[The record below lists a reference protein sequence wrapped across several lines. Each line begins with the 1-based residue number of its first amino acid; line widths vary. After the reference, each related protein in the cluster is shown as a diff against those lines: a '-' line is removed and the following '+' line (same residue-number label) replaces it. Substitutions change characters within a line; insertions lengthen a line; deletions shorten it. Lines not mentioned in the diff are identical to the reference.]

1 MALILH
7 EYPDIECEIK
17 GDLTMLSADKPQ
29 MLTQL
34 PGPKSQELLALRE
47 KNVPKGVS
55 VNVPT
60 FIKAGGGAMVED
72 VDGNLML
79 DFAGGIGVLNIGY
92 SHPEVIEA
100 VKEQT
105 EKFFHAMVNVIQYE
119 QYSRLAEKMNEIAPV
134 VGPAKTMFVS
144 TGAEA
149 DENAIKIA
157 RRYTG
162 KTDIISF
169 EGAFH
174 GRTLLTM
181 ALTSKVKPYKYG
193 FGPFPAGIHHFPFAY
208 CYRCPYGLEKE
219 TCGLRCAERIKE
231 AFLSVV
237 DPDDVAAII
246 VEPIQGEGGFILPP
260 NEFLIELR
268 SICDKHNIVLIADE
282 IQTGFYRT
290 GKRFALEHLGIQA
303 DIVTTAKSLAG
314 GIPLAA
320 VTGKAEIMDF
330 PQVGGIGGTYGGNPI
345 ACSAALKII
354 EIMER
359 DDFSQK
365 ATRIGEVVLKRFQ
378 KMQQQYEIIGDVRG
392 RGAMVAIELVK
403 DRNSKIPAKDE
414 TSNIVKD
421 AYQNGLILLSA
432 GILGNVI
439 RVLVPLVVTDE
450 QLNCGLDILEASIR
464 KYNNA

>member
-1 MALILH
+1 
-7 EYPDIECEIK
+7 
-17 GDLTMLSADKPQ
+17 MLFMEKPK

-34 PGPKSQELLALRE
+34 PGPKAKELMELRE
-47 KNVPKGVS
+47 KSVPKGVS

-72 VDGNLML
+72 VDGNLLL

-92 SHPEVIEA
+92 SHPEVIQA
-100 VKEQT
+100 VKAQT

-119 QYSRLAEKMNEIAPV
+119 QYSLLAEKMNEIAPV
-134 VGPAKTMFVS
+134 AGPAKTMLVS

-157 RRYTG
+157 KRFTG
-162 KTDIISF
+162 KTDIITF

-193 FGPFPAGIHHFPFAY
+193 FGPFPTGIHHFPFAY
-208 CYRCPYGLEKE
+208 CYRCPYGLVKE
-219 TCGLRCAERIKE
+219 SCGLRCAERIKE

-246 VEPIQGEGGFILPP
+246 VEPVQGEGGFILPP
-260 NEFLIELR
+260 DEFLVELR
-268 SICDKHNIVLIADE
+268 AICDKYNIVLIVDE

-290 GKRFALEHLGIQA
+290 GKRFALEHVGIKA

-320 VTGKAEIMDF
+320 VTGKTEIMDSV
-330 PQVGGIGGTYGGNPI
+330 QVGGIGGTYGGNPI

-354 EIMER
+354 EVMDRE
-359 DDFSQK
+359 DFSQK
-365 ATRIGEVVLKRFQ
+365 STKIGEVLLKRFR

-392 RGAMVAIELVK
+392 RGAMIALELVK
-403 DRNSKIPAKDE
+403 DRINKLPAKEE
-414 TSNIVKD
+414 TANIVKE

-439 RVLVPLVVTDE
+439 RVLVPLVVTEE
-450 QLNCGLDILEASIR
+450 QLNCGLDILEAAIKNHDKR
-464 KYNNA
+464 

>member
-1 MALILH
+1 MMFST
-7 EYPDIECEIK
+7 E
-17 GDLTMLSADKPQ
+17 KPQ

-34 PGPKSQELLALRE
+34 PGPKSKKLMELRDR
-47 KNVPKGVS
+47 NVPKGVS

-60 FIKAGGGAMVED
+60 FLKAGSGAMVVD

-92 SHPEVIEA
+92 SHPEVVEV

-105 EKFFHAMVNVIQYE
+105 DKFFHAMVNVLQYE
-119 QYSRLAEKMNEIAPV
+119 QYSLLAQKMNEIAPV
-134 VGPAKTMFVS
+134 EGAAKTMFVS

-157 RRYTG
+157 RRFTG
-162 KTDIISF
+162 KTDIIAF

-174 GRTLLTM
+174 GRTLLTL

-208 CYRCPYGLEKE
+208 CYRCPYGLEKKD
-219 TCGLRCAERIKE
+219 CGLRCAERIRE

-246 VEPIQGEGGFILPP
+246 VEPVQGEGGFILPP
-260 NEFLIELR
+260 DEFMVELR
-268 SICDKHNIVLIADE
+268 KICDHHNIVLIVDE
-282 IQTGFYRT
+282 IQTGFNRT
-290 GKRFALEHLGIQA
+290 GKRFALDHIGIKA

-320 VTGKAEIMDF
+320 VTGKAEIMDA

-354 EIMER
+354 EIMDR

-365 ATRIGEVVLKRFQ
+365 ATAIGEVLLRRFK

-403 DRNSKIPAKDE
+403 DRISKLPAKEE
-414 TSNIVKD
+414 TSSIVKE
-421 AYQNGLILLSA
+421 AYQNGLILLAA

-439 RVLVPLVVTDE
+439 RVLVPLVVTE
-450 QLNCGLDILEASIR
+450 TQLNSGLDILETAI
-464 KYNNA
+464 KNNSKA

>member
-1 MALILH
+1 
-7 EYPDIECEIK
+7 
-17 GDLTMLSADKPQ
+17 MLSMEKPR
-29 MLTQL
+29 MLTCL
-34 PGPKSQELLALRE
+34 PGPRSKELMALRE
-47 KNVPKGVS
+47 RNVPQGVS

-60 FIKAGGGAMVED
+60 FIKAGSGAMVED
-72 VDGNLML
+72 VDGNLLL

-119 QYSRLAEKMNEIAPV
+119 QYTLLAEKMNEIAPV
-134 VGPAKTMFVS
+134 VGPAKTMFIS

-162 KTDIISF
+162 KTDVIAF

-181 ALTSKVKPYKYG
+181 ALTSKIKPYKYG
-193 FGPFPAGIHHFPFAY
+193 FGPFPSGIHHFPFAY
-208 CYRCPYGLEKE
+208 CYRCPYGLERE
-219 TCGLRCAERIKE
+219 NCDLRCVERIKE

-268 SICDKHNIVLIADE
+268 NICDQHNIVLIADE
-282 IQTGFYRT
+282 VQTGFYRT
-290 GKRFALEHLGIQA
+290 GKRFALEHVGIKA
-303 DIVTTAKSLAG
+303 DIVTTAKSLAA

-320 VTGKAEIMDF
+320 VTGKAEIMDAS
-330 PQVGGIGGTYGGNPI
+330 QVGGIGGTYGGNPI
-345 ACSAALKII
+345 ACSAALKVI

-365 ATRIGEVVLKRFQ
+365 VTTINEILVKRFH

-392 RGAMVAIELVK
+392 IGAMMAIELVK
-403 DRNSKIPAKDE
+403 DRNSKLPAKEE
-414 TSNIVKD
+414 TAQVVKD

-439 RVLVPLVVTDE
+439 RVLVPLVVTEE
-450 QLNCGLDILEASIR
+450 QLNCGLDILEAAIKKLSD
-464 KYNNA
+464 A